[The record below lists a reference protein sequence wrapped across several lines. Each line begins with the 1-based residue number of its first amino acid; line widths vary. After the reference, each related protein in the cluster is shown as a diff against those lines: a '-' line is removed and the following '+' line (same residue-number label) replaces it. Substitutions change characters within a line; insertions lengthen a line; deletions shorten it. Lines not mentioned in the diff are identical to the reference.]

1 MSDDHF
7 LNIYAHQAEAYDRL
21 VGREDQRGHLFA
33 ALMGLC
39 RLDGATVVE
48 FGAGTGRLTR
58 LLALMARRVY
68 AFDFAWPMLAQAQQQ
83 LSLSGLSS
91 WRLGQADNRAMPL
104 PDGCADLVI
113 EGWSFGHAV
122 GWSPHDWREQ
132 VGTMLG
138 EMRRL
143 LRPHGT
149 AVLIE
154 TLGTGQRQPSPPTEG
169 LAELYRWWEEEHGFQ
184 HRWVRTDYQF
194 ESVDEAESLV
204 GFFFG
209 PELAERVRR
218 ERLTILPECSG
229 IWWRSY

>member
-21 VGREDQRGHLFA
+21 VAREDQRGHLFA
-33 ALMGLC
+33 ALMELH

-58 LLALMARRVY
+58 LLSLMARRVY
-68 AFDFAWPMLAQAQQQ
+68 AFDFAPAMLAQAQQQ
-83 LSLSGLSS
+83 LALSGLSS
-91 WRLGQADNRAMPL
+91 WRLGLADNRAIPL
-104 PDGCADLVI
+104 PAACADLVI

-122 GWSPHDWREQ
+122 AWSPDTWRAE
-132 VGTMLG
+132 VGAMLD

-143 LRPHGT
+143 LKPHGT

-154 TLGTGQRQPSPPTEG
+154 TLGTGQKQPSPPTEG

-194 ESVDEAESLV
+194 ESVAEAEALV

-209 PELAERVRR
+209 TELAERVRR
-218 ERLTILPECSG
+218 EQLTILSECSG
-229 IWWRSY
+229 IWWRTY